1 MSAAIAITG
10 ASSFAA
16 RPLLHALLHALLRRE
31 PRQVVLCD
39 PLDGLAEL
47 QAQLLPWC
55 EQQGITTELQWW
67 SRDTSAALPDL
78 HGIQWLIHGDTVRS
92 EALLQA
98 NSAAAVRRNI
108 VATQQLLASLPES
121 GVILLLLSSHLA
133 AERCGVA
140 GATLAASEAL
150 VAQWAQPILHAPCRC
165 GACPPRLI
173 PTPPARPR
181 PRPWP
186 ASLLLPGYVNGWLR
200 I

>member
-1 MSAAIAITG
+1 MGLWRS
-10 ASSFAA
+10 
-16 RPLLHALLHALLRRE
+16 LLRRE
-31 PRQVVLCD
+31 PGQVVLCD
-39 PLDGLAEL
+39 PLGGLAEL
-47 QAQLLPWC
+47 QNHLWPWC
-55 EQQGITTELQWW
+55 EQQGITTQLQWW
-67 SRDTSAALPDL
+67 GQETSAALPDL
-78 HGIQWLIHGDTVRS
+78 RGIQWLIHGDTVRS

-181 PRPWP
+181 PWP

-200 I
+200 IRSISFLVLLLL